1 MPRGTSPGLAAAGGP
16 MSVWPLTRRV
26 FTFCNGHCLRRGLS
40 LGVLT
45 GGMFTKL
52 SSPGKR

>member
-1 MPRGTSPGLAAAGGP
+1 
-16 MSVWPLTRRV
+16 MSVWPFTRRV